1 MKSVRHPIGHVSV
14 LVAAVLSS
22 LTAISHANTSFEN
35 SPIPQGETNYQN
47 AVFDSQNI
55 SLGGGNRL
63 NTPPPVKD
71 RLRTPSRFGLNRTA
85 LL

>member
-35 SPIPQGETNYQN
+35 TPIPQSETNYQN
-47 AVFDSQNI
+47 TVFDS
-55 SLGGGNRL
+55 
-63 NTPPPVKD
+63 
-71 RLRTPSRFGLNRTA
+71 
-85 LL
+85 

>member
-35 SPIPQGETNYQN
+35 TPIPQSETNYQN
-47 AVFDSQNI
+47 TVFDSQNI
-55 SLGGGNRL
+55 SLGGGGNRL
-63 NTPPPVKD
+63 NTPPSKTD
-71 RLRTPSRFGLNRTA
+71 SERHHDSG
-85 LL
+85 

>member
-35 SPIPQGETNYQN
+35 TPIPQSETNYQN
-47 AVFDSQNI
+47 TVFDSQNI
-55 SLGGGNRL
+55 SLGGGGGG
-63 NTPPPVKD
+63 PVKNP
-71 RLRTPSRFGLNRTA
+71 PSKTDSERHHDSG
-85 LL
+85 